1 MTGAGAPRQA
11 TGLGGRIAALFLV
24 RVVALVAGFFAT
36 VAGARLLGTEAMGA
50 VGQAMT
56 VASIS
61 AMLANLGLNIAAIYA
76 LQRDPADAERTV
88 ARLMGLGVV
97 TGVAAV
103 VIAALAILATV
114 FVPALRPQ
122 ILITAVPMAVSIL
135 IFELAG
141 SLLLGLDRQASY
153 VRATLLEGVG
163 SLAFT
168 LLILF
173 AVAGTADGFMAA
185 AILGYLLGAGYAFA
199 VVRGRVGSLRAA
211 WDGGFSRRVLAF
223 GVRGQAGNIIQF
235 MNLRLDLL
243 LVPALLGLAAAG
255 VYAIA
260 VRVSETVLL
269 AATSAGSLLF
279 PAVAGQADARSTA
292 VTEGIVRAT
301 LLVVAGGAI
310 TLSIIAAP
318 LLSIAFGPAFE
329 SGAAAVRI
337 TAAAMLPLALFR
349 LLAGDLKGRGR
360 PGLVSIAALIALAIT
375 IVGNVLLVPR
385 LGIDGAALTS
395 LVAYGGAAA
404 VLVVAY
410 RLVTGGSL
418 LRLVPT
424 HRDALGILRTGREIG
439 ERTLRRGAP

>member
-1 MTGAGAPRQA
+1 MTETGAPRQP
-11 TGLGGRIAALFLV
+11 TGLGARIAALFLV
-24 RVVALVAGFFAT
+24 RLVALVAGFFAT
-36 VAGARLLGTEAMGA
+36 IAGARLLGTEAMGA

-56 VASIS
+56 VATIA

-76 LQRDPADAERTV
+76 LQRDPEDAERTV
-88 ARLMGLGVV
+88 ARLMGLGVI
-97 TGVAAV
+97 TGIAAV
-103 VIAALAILATV
+103 VIAGIAVVATALI
-114 FVPALRPQ
+114 PALRPQ
-122 ILITAVPMAVSIL
+122 VLVTAVPMAASIL

-141 SLLLGLDRQASY
+141 SLLLGLDRHASY
-153 VRATLLEGVG
+153 VRAALLEGVG

-173 AVAGTADGFMAA
+173 TVAGTADGFMAA
-185 AILGYLLGAGYAFA
+185 AILGYLLGAGYAFV
-199 VVRGRVGSLRAA
+199 VVRGRVGRLRAA
-211 WDGGFSRRVLAF
+211 WDGGFSRRNLGF

-243 LVPALLGLAAAG
+243 FVPALLDLAAAG
-255 VYAIA
+255 VYTIA

-301 LLVVAGGAI
+301 LLVVAAGAI
-310 TLSIIAAP
+310 ALSIIAAP

-329 SGAAAVRI
+329 SGAVAVRI

-375 IVGNVLLVPR
+375 IVGNLLLVPR
-385 LGIDGAALTS
+385 LGIDGAAVTS
-395 LVAYGGAAA
+395 LLAYAGAAGVVA
-404 VLVVAY
+404 VAY
-410 RLVTGGSL
+410 RRVTGGSL
-418 LRLVPT
+418 RRLIPT
-424 HRDALGILRTGREIG
+424 LDDALGILRRGREIG
-439 ERTLRRGAP
+439 GRTLRRSAP